1 MSDEPSNMS
10 DHDERAG
17 SAPRTDGPVFVGAP
31 GRVRDDGAEADEA
44 RTHAVS
50 AAMAAAR
57 AEDADSRD
65 VATRIEEIPAADGAD
80 VLEDLPVG
88 DAADVAEYLD
98 PETAGAILSEM
109 DPTLA
114 ASVLAD
120 MEAPEASMVVA
131 AMDPDD
137 AVDIL
142 EHVPAPQ
149 HDAILREM
157 KHEEAE
163 EVRALERY
171 PPDTAGGIM
180 TTEVTALPEDLTVGQ
195 AIEELRRL
203 NEELEQMFYVYV
215 VDRRRHLVGVLSMR
229 DLILARP
236 ERRLSKIMRTEIRS
250 VPATMDQEEV
260 ARIMRRYGYLALPV
274 VDDRNRLVGLITFD
288 DAADVIEEE
297 ATEDVQKMA
306 GAGPEERLTSPW
318 TYSFR
323 KRIGWLQVNLATAF
337 LAAAVIGVFQETI
350 AAVPILAAYQTIVSG
365 MGGNASAQAM
375 AVAIRGIA
383 LGEVDRKL
391 LGKILYREVIVGLLS
406 GITIGLTTAA
416 IAFAFH
422 HHDAAHPD
430 AGLRQG
436 LILGL
441 VVFLALVINHI
452 NATVT
457 GVAIPFIMK
466 RLGFDPAQSA
476 TIFATTF
483 TDCGGFFVTLWLAHL
498 FMQWLR

>member
-1 MSDEPSNMS
+1 MAEEPSNLT
-10 DHDERAG
+10 DRDERDDPRAG
-17 SAPRTDGPVFVGAP
+17 PAPRTDRPMLVGVSE
-31 GRVRDDGAEADEA
+31 RVRDNGAEAEEPTGRA
-44 RTHAVS
+44 SPGPS
-50 AAMAAAR
+50 AATVAAR
-57 AEDADSRD
+57 HEDADSRD

-80 VLEDLPVG
+80 VLEALPVE

-120 MEAPEASMVVA
+120 MEAREAAMVVA
-131 AMDPDD
+131 AMDPDG

-157 KHEEAE
+157 EHEEAE

-236 ERRLSKIMRTEIRS
+236 ERRLAQIMRTEIRS

-274 VDDRNRLVGLITFD
+274 VD
-288 DAADVIEEE
+288 
-297 ATEDVQKMA
+297 
-306 GAGPEERLTSPW
+306 
-318 TYSFR
+318 
-323 KRIGWLQVNLATAF
+323 
-337 LAAAVIGVFQETI
+337 
-350 AAVPILAAYQTIVSG
+350 
-365 MGGNASAQAM
+365 
-375 AVAIRGIA
+375 
-383 LGEVDRKL
+383 
-391 LGKILYREVIVGLLS
+391 
-406 GITIGLTTAA
+406 
-416 IAFAFH
+416 
-422 HHDAAHPD
+422 
-430 AGLRQG
+430 
-436 LILGL
+436 
-441 VVFLALVINHI
+441 
-452 NATVT
+452 
-457 GVAIPFIMK
+457 
-466 RLGFDPAQSA
+466 
-476 TIFATTF
+476 
-483 TDCGGFFVTLWLAHL
+483 
-498 FMQWLR
+498 